1 MSWPSP
7 VDPVTVTINGVT
19 HVGTYYVQHS
29 RVHVQSVYGS
39 KSAQVGAALPEA
51 IARMLLAEL
60 VRAGSS
66 TD

>member
-1 MSWPSP
+1 MSC
-7 VDPVTVTINGVT
+7 DPVTVTINGVT
-19 HVGTYYVQHS
+19 HEGTYYVQGS

-39 KSAQVGAALPEA
+39 KSIQVGGAPPEA
-51 IARMLLAEL
+51 LARMLLAEL